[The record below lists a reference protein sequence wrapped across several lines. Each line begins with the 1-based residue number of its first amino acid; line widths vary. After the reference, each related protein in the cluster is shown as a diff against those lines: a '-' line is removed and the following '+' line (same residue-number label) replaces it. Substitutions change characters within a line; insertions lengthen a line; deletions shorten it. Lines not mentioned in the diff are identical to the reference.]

1 MSTTTHSQQALH
13 AAWLSMRGR
22 AAYCRWPQ
30 DFDQVMADP
39 LCMRLVDLEATLISR
54 RPAKCPPPTDSAYRP
69 RMQGIPTRTPLFDRK
84 RAAAGERD
92 DD

>member
-1 MSTTTHSQQALH
+1 MSTTTHTPQALH
-13 AAWLSMRGR
+13 AAWVSMRGR

-39 LCMRLVDLEATLISR
+39 LCRRLVDLEATLISR
-54 RPAKCPPPTDSAYRP
+54 RPAKCQASTDSAYLP
-69 RMQGIPTRTPLFDRK
+69 RMQGTPSRTPLFDRK